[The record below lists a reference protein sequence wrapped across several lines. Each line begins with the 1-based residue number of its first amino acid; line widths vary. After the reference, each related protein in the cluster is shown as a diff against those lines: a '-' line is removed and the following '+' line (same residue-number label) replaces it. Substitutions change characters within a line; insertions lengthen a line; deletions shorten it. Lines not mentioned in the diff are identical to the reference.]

1 MSPNTL
7 AVATEQNP
15 AAAASTSTVNTAVN
29 APAPKKDG
37 KEKALSVTEH
47 LLSIAEVAAKYSVS
61 VNEAKPQDSQG
72 LTAAEAAKRLAEN
85 GPNML
90 TPPKKRHWI
99 LRFLDILMGLFNVML
114 LVSGIFC
121 YILLGINYS
130 ANYQNTY
137 LGAILI
143 GVGFM
148 NAFIEFYQQQKSAAI
163 LESFLNLIPTQC
175 YVIRDGQTIQISAK
189 ELVLGDVVV
198 IRSGD
203 KIPADLL
210 VIGSTELKVDN
221 SSLTGEADPQERSKR
236 NSHHNPLEATNLAFN
251 GTLAVVGNGYG
262 IVIRTGDN
270 TVIGQIASL
279 TSNEER

>member
-1 MSPNTL
+1 MTEPHIQIVEPKPAL
-7 AVATEQNP
+7 ASNP
-15 AAAASTSTVNTAVN
+15 QAV
-29 APAPKKDG
+29 APKKDG
-37 KEKALSVTEH
+37 KSVSVTEH
-47 LLSIAEVAAKYSVS
+47 LLSIQDVASKYSVD
-61 VNEAKPQDSQG
+61 VNEGKPQDSQG
-72 LTAAEAAKRLAEN
+72 LTAAEAAKRLLEN

-99 LRFLDILMGLFNVML
+99 LRFLDILMGLFNLML
-114 LVSGIFC
+114 LVSGVLC
-121 YILLGINYS
+121 YVLLGINYA

-137 LGAILI
+137 LGAILL
-143 GVGFM
+143 GVALM
-148 NAFIEFYQQQKSAAI
+148 NAAIEFYQEQKSAAI
-163 LESFLNLIPTQC
+163 LDSFLNLIPTQC
-175 YVIRDGQTIQISAK
+175 YVIRDGKTTQISAK

-198 IRSGD
+198 VRSGD

-221 SSLTGEADPQERSKR
+221 SSLTGEADPQERQKR
-236 NSHHNPLEATNLAFN
+236 NTFENPLEATNLVFN
-251 GTLAVVGNGYG
+251 GTLAVAGNGYG